1 MSSQREV
8 LIRILAL
15 LQRKTLLETKKCT
28 LKCFKTALFD
38 CAINEKCCNV
48 DWGQG
53 ICPLF
58 SLPWE
63 SAIQRKK
70 NTNARGSARGGG
82 GLGAAGIDW
91 CITQVNF
98 NHVNKIE
105 ARQKVLS
112 LNEKLSE
119 VQRLRLRATFH
130 ACLILVARENYAT
143 LEINPKLELNLD
155 FASGGQGKNKGRQS
169 ETLTS
174 YIKIT
179 YLNKE
184 LWNIFQWRSPFWGL
198 VWAQLC
204 QHV

>member
-28 LKCFKTALFD
+28 LKCFKTALFN

-48 DWGQG
+48 DRGQG
-53 ICPLF
+53 IWTLF
-58 SLPWE
+58 SLQWE

-70 NTNARGSARGGG
+70 KNANARGSARGGG
-82 GLGAAGIDW
+82 GLDAAGIDW

-119 VQRLRLRATFH
+119 VQLLRLRATFH
-130 ACLILVARENYAT
+130 ACLILVARENYVR
-143 LEINPKLELNLD
+143 D
-155 FASGGQGKNKGRQS
+155 SGNQ
-169 ETLTS
+169 
-174 YIKIT
+174 
-179 YLNKE
+179 
-184 LWNIFQWRSPFWGL
+184 P
-198 VWAQLC
+198 
-204 QHV
+204 